1 MATVRFAVPP
11 AAFEPDKPVAP
22 KATPAVSAVPAA
34 RPGRSW
40 GRMALQ
46 FAPLGAVTFLAKV
59 SVPPLGARGLG
70 IDVPIILAATF
81 AGLVAG
87 ALHVH
92 PARLTMYLAML
103 AWLGGMQ
110 LFLGE
115 PFSATSLVLLAALFL
130 PLTMQLRPAEG
141 GPLPA
146 AAAAAAD
153 PPLLRSLGA
162 MVSLATLF
170 AACGLLQ
177 FVLQRWVGKAVAF
190 PVEHLVPPAWL
201 IQNFNAQI
209 PVGPGEVQKANG
221 VFFLEP
227 SFFSQFMALGLL
239 LELSLRNRLS
249 RIVLL
254 GAALAVSY
262 SGTGLVVAALGLF
275 GLVVVKGRWDLLL
288 LGALLLLVHS
298 LLGDAS
304 PLQPLLHR
312 MGEFR
317 SPHSSGSARFVA
329 WIDMFA
335 HQWWTDPVRVLF
347 GAGAGSFAAHA
358 ALARQPTA
366 EMSFA
371 KMLFEYGVTGA
382 VLFFG
387 FLVYAFN
394 SVRAPVAFRLGL
406 CATLLVNGALVAFP
420 VGIAASVLLWPA
432 AAARRALATPT
443 PMPAPPGAAPP
454 PSAVHASGPGPEPRP
469 QPAAERRRE
478 TAR

>member
-1 MATVRFAVPP
+1 VATVRFAVPP
-11 AAFEPDKPVAP
+11 AFA
-22 KATPAVSAVPAA
+22 PAA
-34 RPGRSW
+34 SQDASPAAQPRDGW
-40 GRMALQ
+40 GRAALLL
-46 FAPLGAVTFLAKV
+46 APLCAVTFLAKV
-59 SVPPLGARGLG
+59 SVPPLGAKGLG
-70 IDVPIILAATF
+70 IDVPVILAATF
-81 AGLVAG
+81 IGLVSG

-92 PARLTMYLAML
+92 PARLTVYLAML

-130 PLTMQLRPAEG
+130 PLAMQLRPAREG
-141 GPLPA
+141 PTAG
-146 AAAAAAD
+146 AAAD
-153 PPLLRSLGA
+153 PPVLRALGT

-177 FVLQRWVGKAVAF
+177 FVLQRWVGTAAAF
-190 PVEHLVPPAWL
+190 PVEHLMPPAWL
-201 IQNFNAQI
+201 IQNFNTQI
-209 PVGPGEVQKANG
+209 PVVEGGPLLKANG

-239 LELSLRNRLS
+239 LELSMRNRLS
-249 RIVLL
+249 RVAVL
-254 GAALAVSY
+254 GAALAVSF
-262 SGTGLVVAALGLF
+262 SGTGLVVAAVGLLGLV
-275 GLVVVKGRWDLLL
+275 LVKGRWDLLL
-288 LGALLLLVHS
+288 LGALLVLLLV

-304 PLQPLLHR
+304 PLQPLLNR
-312 MGEFR
+312 MGEFQ

-329 WIDMFA
+329 WIDMFQ
-335 HQWWTDPVRVLF
+335 HQWWPDPMRVLF
-347 GAGAGSFAAHA
+347 GAGAGSFAGQA

-371 KMLFEYGVTGA
+371 KVLFEYGVTGA

-420 VGIAASVLLWPA
+420 IGIAASVLLWPA
-432 AAARRALATPT
+432 STARRAP
-443 PMPAPPGAAPP
+443 AAPAQP
-454 PSAVHASGPGPEPRP
+454 PARRLPNDATRPPAVRGAGPRP
-469 QPAAERRRE
+469 AAFQRE
-478 TAR
+478 TAP